1 MNQSR
6 STSAPAQT
14 YPGACDRDPIPD
26 HVDHFMGPGHN
37 DLTNRYIVH
46 SEATTFTVRS
56 IKEPGGNHGN
66 NPI

>member
-1 MNQSR
+1 MNRSR

-37 DLTNRYIVH
+37 DLTIVVQ
-46 SEATTFTVRS
+46 FTQKQLS
-56 IKEPGGNHGN
+56 SL
-66 NPI
+66 